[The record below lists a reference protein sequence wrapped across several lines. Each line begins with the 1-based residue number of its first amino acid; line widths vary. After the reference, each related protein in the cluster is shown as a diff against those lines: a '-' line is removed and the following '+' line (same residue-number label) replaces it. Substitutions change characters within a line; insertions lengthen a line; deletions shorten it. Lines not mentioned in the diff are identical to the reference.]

1 MKYVERFI
9 DAQSFFGKVCLVEQQ
24 TGLSKVAQRML
35 GKQIC
40 KVEQISNWERRPLRL
55 SQQHYAALDAY
66 ILIEIL
72 KKLVEKSEQDK
83 GPRLEKHIKTLDN
96 RNIMVEE
103 ENSGPGLL
111 ADDDFYSREDQRRKK
126 LNEERI
132 FVKGNNVPRGG
143 KR

>member
-1 MKYVERFI
+1 M
-9 DAQSFFGKVCLVEQQ
+9 
-24 TGLSKVAQRML
+24 
-35 GKQIC
+35 
-40 KVEQISNWERRPLRL
+40 RL

-111 ADDDFYSREDQRRKK
+111 ADDDFYSRED
-126 LNEERI
+126 
-132 FVKGNNVPRGG
+132 
-143 KR
+143 